1 MKKYGEGFIGSKFK
15 ITLLLITM
23 RKSFPQR
30 IAEKMHR
37 AENEPNV
44 FSGMIQQ
51 NLKDDSTKKLK
62 YSWNEF
68 DKKRK

>member
-30 IAEKMHR
+30 IAEKMHQ
-37 AENEPNV
+37 AEKQPKY
-44 FSGMIQQ
+44 FFR
-51 NLKDDSTKKLK
+51 DDSTKL
-62 YSWNEF
+62 EG
-68 DKKRK
+68 